1 MFGCIE
7 DIFTTMRTFQDLL
20 HSKKKWVG
28 GGDGP
33 SDFSVSTSP
42 NWTFGIIIGS
52 LGTGIGTRA

>member
-1 MFGCIE
+1 MYRGHFHYE
-7 DIFTTMRTFQDLL
+7 DFFQDLL

-52 LGTGIGTRA
+52 LGTGIGTSTRA